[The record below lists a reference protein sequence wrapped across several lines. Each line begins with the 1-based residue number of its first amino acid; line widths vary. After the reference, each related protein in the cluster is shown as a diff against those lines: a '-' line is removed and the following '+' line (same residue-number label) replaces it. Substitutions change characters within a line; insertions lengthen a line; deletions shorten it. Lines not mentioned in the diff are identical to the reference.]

1 MDRWRHFAAV
11 LIMLLTLMPSLFAQ
25 KKADRG
31 SGGQQEASP
40 DSSAGAASSGILKQ
54 DFRNYRGQRK
64 PVESGDLYMESF
76 VSEYD
81 GTTLTID
88 IGFNLGIDP
97 RSIKG
102 ENILINDKPVTG
114 PLKLSFNKE
123 GTLLRLVIA
132 DYVSIPYS
140 ISIWGIRSYSGR
152 EMDRDGLV
160 DVDRK
165 DSFFYQADGW
175 QRK

>member
-1 MDRWRHFAAV
+1 MDRWRPFTAV
-11 LIMLLTLMPSLFAQ
+11 LIMLLSLMPLVFAQ

-31 SGGQQEASP
+31 SGGQQGEAL
-40 DSSAGAASSGILKQ
+40 DSAAGPASSGVLRQ

-64 PVESGDLYMESF
+64 PVESGELYMESF

-97 RSIKG
+97 RSVRG
-102 ENILINDKPVTG
+102 ENILINDRPVTG

-152 EMDRDGLV
+152 EMDRDGLEE
-160 DVDRK
+160 VDRK